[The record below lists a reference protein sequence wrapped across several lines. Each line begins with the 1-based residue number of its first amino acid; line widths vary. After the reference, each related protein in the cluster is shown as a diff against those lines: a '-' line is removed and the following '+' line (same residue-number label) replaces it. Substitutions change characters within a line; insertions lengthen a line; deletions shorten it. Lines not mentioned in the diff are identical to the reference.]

1 MSRGFSTRHPP
12 RPPLKIAIANDL
24 PLAVES
30 LRRALTGGP
39 SPRHQLAWVAGDG
52 AEAVRR
58 CAEDRPD
65 LLLLD
70 LIMPGMDGV
79 EATRRIMAQSPC
91 AILLVSAHAGTQTGR
106 IFEAMGAGALD
117 VVAPPT
123 GASPTEFLAKIDTM
137 ARFLGSSG
145 ARKKPSAAPAH
156 PAPAP
161 SARQD
166 GLVTIGSSAGGPPA
180 LAQVLGGLP
189 AGFPVP
195 VVIVQHLDEKFAP
208 GLAEWLD
215 SQTPLAVR
223 LARPGDCPLPG
234 TVLLAGT
241 GDHLVFT
248 GPTRLDYTPDPV
260 DYPYR
265 PSVDVFFE
273 SAARHRRGDI
283 LGVLL
288 TGMGRDGA
296 KGLKTLRDQGHHT
309 VAQDQATSAI
319 YGMPKQAAAIGAAVE
334 ILPLGGVA
342 AALVRWAGN
351 RCLPFTGPSPA

>member
-1 MSRGFSTRHPP
+1 M
-12 RPPLKIAIANDL
+12 
-24 PLAVES
+24 ES
-30 LRRALTGGP
+30 LRRALTSGL
-39 SPRHQLAWVAGDG
+39 SPQHQLSWVARDG

-58 CAEDRPD
+58 CAEERPD
-65 LLLLD
+65 LLLMD

-79 EATRRIMAQSPC
+79 EATRRIMAESPC

-123 GASPTEFLAKIDTM
+123 GTAPKEFLAKIDTM
-137 ARFLGSSG
+137 ARFLGSGDSRG
-145 ARKKPSAAPAH
+145 KSPPTPLRLPTDPSDKRAR
-156 PAPAP
+156 
-161 SARQD
+161 
-166 GLVTIGSSAGGPPA
+166 LVAIGSSAGGPPA

-189 AGFPVP
+189 PNFAAPI
-195 VVIVQHLDEKFAP
+195 VIVQHLDEKFAP

-215 SQTPLAVR
+215 GQTPLTVR
-223 LARPGDCPLPG
+223 LARPGDSPRPG

-248 GPTRLDYTPDPV
+248 GPTLLGYTPEPV
-260 DYPYR
+260 EYPYR
-265 PSVDVFFE
+265 PSVDAFFE
-273 SAARHRRGDI
+273 SAARHWRGDI

-296 KGLKTLRDQGHHT
+296 RGLKTLRDKGHHT

-334 ILPLGGVA
+334 ILPLGEVA
-342 AALVRWAGN
+342 PAMSRWASNPRPHPRG
-351 RCLPFTGPSPA
+351 TPSA